1 VTALEVRTQLAHSD
15 ADRIEVRGHD
25 LNALVGH
32 VSLTDMLFLEVQ
44 GRLPDPSERRLAD
57 AALVTLV
64 EHGFTPSAIAA
75 RMTHLGSPDFLQ
87 GAVAAGLLGL
97 GSTFVG
103 SIEGA
108 ARMLQEAVAAAG
120 PDTSPAAIADTVVA
134 AYRRDGRPIPGLGHH
149 LHKRADPRVGRLIE
163 VAEEEGRAGPHLR
176 VLRELEAAFE
186 RQSGKLLPVNAT
198 GAIGA
203 VASDLGFDWRVCR
216 AFGIVARCVGLVG
229 HVWEEMRQPAA
240 RAIWHEVERA
250 AGPPAPD
257 RRQSEDGR
265 R

>member
-1 VTALEVRTQLAHSD
+1 MNALQVRTQLAHSD

-25 LNALVGH
+25 LNDLIGR

-44 GRLPDPSERRLAD
+44 GRLPAPSERRLAD

-120 PDTSPAAIADTVVA
+120 ADMRPADVADAVVA
-134 AYRRDGRPIPGLGHH
+134 AYRRDGRAIPGLGHH
-149 LHKRADPRVGRLIE
+149 LHKRADPRVARLYAI
-163 VAEEEGRAGPHLR
+163 AQEEGRVGPHLA
-176 VLRELEAAFE
+176 VLGELEAAFE
-186 RQSGKLLPVNAT
+186 RQSGKFLPVNAT

-229 HVWEEMRQPAA
+229 HVWEEMRQPVA

-250 AGPPAPD
+250 AGPPAPG
-257 RRQSEDGR
+257 QA
-265 R
+265 